1 MDQSVDVLVI
11 GAGPGGLTA
20 GYLLTKQTDLSV
32 ALVEKDPH
40 YVGGISRTEQFDGHC
55 FDIGGHRFF
64 SKSAD
69 VVALWHELLPDD
81 FIERPRSSRIFY
93 RNKFYRYP
101 LDGI

>member
-55 FDIGGHRFF
+55 FYIGGHRFF

-69 VVALWHELLPDD
+69 VVALWH
-81 FIERPRSSRIFY
+81 
-93 RNKFYRYP
+93 
-101 LDGI
+101 